1 MFEKSLYDLIEGLRN
16 HKGNEKEYIQN
27 NLKEC
32 RAEIKGQ
39 DKDLKATALLKL
51 VYLEM
56 FGYDMS
62 WAAFHVL
69 EVMSSANY
77 LQKRVGYLGAVQSFR
92 ADTEVLMLATNLLKK
107 DLTTTAVPTLSLPIA
122 ALPHIVTSSLALLT
136 LQDLLPRI
144 NHSEPA
150 IRKKTIVT
158 LYRLALVYPET
169 LRPAWPKIKSRLMDV
184 NEDASVIAS
193 IVNVICELGWRRPQ
207 DILPLV
213 PRLFELLVEGGNNW
227 MAIKLIKLFASL
239 TQLEPRLVRKLL
251 PHLTAII
258 QTTPAMSLLYEC
270 INGIIQGGIFDSA
283 VESAGGE
290 EIAAL
295 CVSKLRGMIMIEGD
309 ANLKFVALLAFNKIV
324 VTHPILVSQQEDV
337 IMDCIDSTDLL
348 IRLRALDL
356 VVRMVDSDNLI
367 PIISRLMRQLR
378 DLRSVSSEAARN
390 QFRQIETN
398 DDSDVES
405 PKGNNCPEE
414 NRAEAPH
421 MPNDYKLSVIS
432 RILDMC
438 SNNNYGNLIDFQWY
452 INILIKIFR
461 LIPTSASITLEGSS
475 KMKGDFSISKIS
487 ERIGDELRNVAV
499 KVKAVR
505 MQATRAA
512 ELLMVST
519 CNDESSTK
527 MVNSGFLGPIAWVV
541 GEFASSLATPE
552 ISLNALL
559 RLLEKS
565 IEPGPLIT
573 YLHALPKVFSFIASD
588 NQTKWTPERKTM
600 ISLLLSRIIYVLES
614 LTTHPNLEVQERSVE
629 YSELLKL
636 SAEASSSHDANFQQE
651 PPLILTKAIPSLF
664 LGLELNSIAPGAQK
678 IVPKPS
684 GLDLNQ
690 EINENLKFLLDDINL
705 VSYEDSKNN
714 SFDAYYYNSIVSIS
728 VFSGATASNH
738 FSDEEQPQPDQLD
751 DEKFR
756 LDPDIIE
763 KRRAE
768 RTEKNKDDPFYIFPI
783 DVKSEFSETFD
794 SLNTGSKS
802 DFNVNEI
809 PILSLNPDETGFSEQ
824 ATPKILNTIKHR
836 KRVEVAADETIVI
849 SDIQTMDLEG
859 NESKPNKLHKV
870 KSKKNSSLLQVDS
883 SYISTFCLE
892 NNIPEVSN
900 SFGQDR
906 DDETEIAKAMN
917 ELEMQR
923 LEMQRASERI
933 QAPQSVER
941 TTVIK
946 KKKKI
951 KKNTIVPEN
960 IDQGRVKGKKKSKIS
975 GEDNAIKKVGKK
987 KKKAPKNAD

>member
-1 MFEKSLYDLIEGLRN
+1 MYEVTFISAAPMIKRKELGLTT
-16 HKGNEKEYIQN
+16 
-27 NLKEC
+27 L
-32 RAEIKGQ
+32 A
-39 DKDLKATALLKL
+39 DLKATALLKL
-51 VYLEM
+51 IYLEM

-92 ADTEVLMLATNLLKK
+92 TDTEVLMLATNLLKK

-144 NHSEPA
+144 NHSDPA

-184 NEDASVIAS
+184 NEDASVTAS

-251 PHLTAII
+251 PHLTTII

-309 ANLKFVALLAFNKIV
+309 PNLKFVALLAFNKIV

-367 PIISRLMRQLR
+367 PIISRLMRQLK
-378 DLRSVSSEAARN
+378 DLRSVSSEAASN
-390 QFRQIETN
+390 QLRQIETKE
-398 DDSDVES
+398 DSHIES
-405 PKGNNCPEE
+405 TSKIYRQEE
-414 NRAEAPH
+414 NPAEAPH
-421 MPNDYKLSVIS
+421 MPNDYMLSVIN

-452 INILIKIFR
+452 INILIQIFR
-461 LIPTSASITLEGSS
+461 VIPTSASITLEGSR
-475 KMKGDFSISKIS
+475 KIRGDFSISKVS
-487 ERIGDELRNVAV
+487 ERIGNELRNVAV

-505 MQATRAA
+505 LQATRAA
-512 ELLMVST
+512 ESLMIST
-519 CNDESSTK
+519 CNDDSSAK
-527 MVNSGFLGPIAWVV
+527 MANSRFLGPIAWVV

-552 ISLNALL
+552 NSLNALL
-559 RLLEKS
+559 RLLETS

-573 YLHALPKVFSFIASD
+573 YLHAVPKVFSLIAGD

-600 ISLLLSRIIYVLES
+600 ISLLLGRVIYVLES

-636 SAEASSSHDANFQQE
+636 SAEASSSHDADFQQE
-651 PPLILTKAIPSLF
+651 APLILTKAIPSLF

-690 EINENLKFLLDDINL
+690 EINGNLKFLLDINL
-705 VSYEDSKNN
+705 VSCDDSKNN
-714 SFDAYYYNSIVSIS
+714 SFDAYYYNSTVSIS
-728 VFSGATASNH
+728 VLSGAAASNY
-738 FSDEEQPQPDQLD
+738 FSDEEQLQPDQLD

-756 LDPDIIE
+756 LDPEIIE

-768 RTEKNKDDPFYIFPI
+768 RTEKNKDDPFYIVPI
-783 DVKSEFSETFD
+783 DVKSGSSATLD

-809 PILSLNPDETGFSEQ
+809 PILNLNIDEPAFSEQ
-824 ATPKILNTIKHR
+824 VTPKISNTVKHR
-836 KRVEVAADETIVI
+836 RRVEVAADETIVT
-849 SDIQTMDLEG
+849 SDIQTTDLEE
-859 NESKPNKLHKV
+859 NESKPDKFQNF

-883 SYISTFCLE
+883 SYISAFCLE
-892 NNIPEVSN
+892 NDISEASDNL
-900 SFGQDR
+900 GQDR
-906 DDETEIAKAMN
+906 DDETEIAIAMN

-946 KKKKI
+946 KKKKL
-951 KKNTIVPEN
+951 KKNTIISEN
-960 IDQGRVKGKKKSKIS
+960 MDQGSVEREKKSKIA
-975 GEDNAIKKVGKK
+975 GNDNVINKVGKK
-987 KKKAPKNAD
+987 KKKKTPKNAD